1 MVCGEFGSP
10 ALIPYGKT
18 ISYLNALLSV
28 LAVCFG
34 IVGCVSYTNH
44 YDAVMNAPWTVSKT
58 KFKGTVYD
66 GFFPDELYSATGI
79 RSYIVYYKD
88 GDEKKPFD
96 KETYPNPANNK
107 ITTWKKCIEDID
119 AIPEDYVQ
127 PGTGF
132 DKETLSGMD
141 GYDRCVA
148 CDKASV
154 AVVTMC
160 SFALIA
166 AAVAFL
172 CHIMRATCDSIF
184 AKDVSL
190 LAGIL
195 AFAFGVSA
203 FGAYYDCAMEAKK
216 YGDSDYVPVKTETD
230 GMGVGMKLTLGA
242 FIVDLIILL
251 FTLVTP
257 VEPEQEAEAVPTG
270 DITKI

>member
-34 IVGCVSYTNH
+34 IVGCVSYTNQ
-44 YDAVMNAPWTVSKT
+44 YDAVMNAPWTVSMT
-58 KFKGTVYD
+58 KFKGTD
-66 GFFPDELYSATGI
+66 FAAFGFPDELYSATGI

-88 GDEKKPFD
+88 GDEKKPFEED
-96 KETYPNPANNK
+96 NK
-107 ITTWKKCIEDID
+107 ITTWKKCIEEID
-119 AIPEDYVQ
+119 AIPEDYVE
-127 PGTGF
+127 PGSGF
-132 DKETLSGMD
+132 DKESLSGQA

-166 AAVAFL
+166 AGVAFL

-203 FGAYYDCAMEAKK
+203 FGAYYDCAMEAEK
-216 YGDSDYVPVKTETD
+216 YGDSDYVPVKTETH